1 MSILVVDRIFLIDDP
16 NITTKVSTSL
26 LELHQTHVW
35 VTQAHVRLAMKT
47 PSAVVVVAAALV
59 WASEGR
65 LGVFLID

>member
-47 PSAVVVVAAALV
+47 PSAVVAAAALV